1 MAKNLKLT
9 ALAAVIVHCTQPTG
23 YRRGGISLASGK
35 QTLSAESLTQEQL
48 EAIEN
53 DPRLS
58 VQVIPRDEG
67 TASQGQLDA
76 NNVDTTVKL
85 YEHVDY
91 TQAPQALQP
100 IIAIMIDE
108 QMELKPVVEQVT
120 YETPGEKEG
129 EVLKVKVSAADRDA
143 AWLWLQ
149 DVDSKGEGE

>member
-91 TQAPQALQP
+91 TQAPQAQTGLAVRAEAP
-100 IIAIMIDE
+100 S
-108 QMELKPVVEQVT
+108 VVGGHAVLP
-120 YETPGEKEG
+120 TPEATARDTHGDAQTHTAQRPAQLSSG
-129 EVLKVKVSAADRDA
+129 CAA
-143 AWLWLQ
+143 
-149 DVDSKGEGE
+149 